1 MCTSAAFWAQHFRT
15 AYVGGIEAYR
25 TGALERIL
33 PAFRGI
39 GEEAD
44 AAADAEFER
53 LGAMPAAPDDQVDM
67 ADLAE
72 RADRHGQKFYEM
84 MRRVRQGWLNLVAV
98 GLHHL
103 VEQQQSLFFQNAL
116 ATAGNEEFRPGA
128 LNERLAEHGVDAENL
143 GGAARVWELRTAA
156 NAIKHGPG
164 PAARRLAELRP
175 ELFEDRGL
183 AEYLESLGIPPTD
196 IEGAQEQAAR
206 LGAPMAGEDLY
217 VTENDLT
224 EWCEAAIEYW
234 RELATSIE
242 ALDWQE
248 RGAD

>member
-164 PAARRLAELRP
+164 PAARRPGRTPPRAV
-175 ELFEDRGL
+175 RGPGPCRV
-183 AEYLESLGIPPTD
+183 S
-196 IEGAQEQAAR
+196 
-206 LGAPMAGEDLY
+206 
-217 VTENDLT
+217 
-224 EWCEAAIEYW
+224 
-234 RELATSIE
+234 
-242 ALDWQE
+242 
-248 RGAD
+248 